1 MAEQSPEELK
11 PSASQESHGAEET
24 PEAISES
31 EMMEEG
37 RKHLDTFPL
46 MVWQRQKELE
56 RMRQDPASDSERAAT
71 LEIEIAE
78 LSDQIDYW
86 CELIGVQVGSLGFRG
101 YTEEEAAEEA
111 KILKGMVD
119 SGEVADY
126 SSAEKEHA
134 KRTIE
139 DLLQMGKGW
148 EAIRMGVE
156 SKFIGD
162 DIVMDALDVVAEAR
176 AFARERGDT
185 AEVERLTEELRRIEE
200 WRGL

>member
-1 MAEQSPEELK
+1 MAEQSPEELE
-11 PSASQESHGAEET
+11 PNAPQESHGVPET
-24 PEAISES
+24 PEAISGS
-31 EMMEEG
+31 EMMDEG
-37 RKHLDTFPL
+37 RRHLDVFPL

-56 RMRQDPASDSERAAT
+56 RLRQDPSSDPERVAT
-71 LEIEIAE
+71 LEGEIAE

-86 CELIGVQVGSLGFRG
+86 CELIGVQVGQSGFRG
-101 YTEEEAAEEA
+101 YTDEEAAEEA

-119 SGEVADY
+119 SGEAADY
-126 SSAEKEHA
+126 SSAEKKHA
-134 KRTIE
+134 ERAIG
-139 DLLQMGKGW
+139 DLLEMGKGW

-162 DIVMDALDVVAEAR
+162 DIVMDALDVVAGAR
-176 AFARERGDT
+176 AFAQELGDT